1 MQTGIPDIREER
13 RMSQPEVRMMQ
24 IPGWKAGTAG
34 EMAREPVAMPPGPAR
49 TASPADRLL
58 GHNPWEPSSLG
69 RSRMN
74 ALTRRLTLLG
84 HSVQRPL
91 LRRRLGRV
99 VLEEIDGVPLVV
111 LRQVFNPV
119 LFRTGEILART
130 VAASPFAEGNGRAL
144 DLGTGSGAGAV
155 FAARRGFRV
164 TAVDLNPEAVRC
176 ARINALLHHLED
188 RIEVREGDLFSP
200 VAGEQFD
207 LVLFNP
213 PFFRGAPRDRLDL
226 AWRGTDVLERF
237 AAGLPGALTERG
249 TALLCLSTDGDGEAL
264 LATLRRG
271 GFSIETAAHKDLGNE
286 VVTVHA
292 VRRVSE

>member
-1 MQTGIPDIREER
+1 
-13 RMSQPEVRMMQ
+13 
-24 IPGWKAGTAG
+24 
-34 EMAREPVAMPPGPAR
+34 
-49 TASPADRLL
+49 
-58 GHNPWEPSSLG
+58 
-69 RSRMN
+69 MN

-99 VLEEIDGVPLVV
+99 TVEEIDGVPLVV
-111 LRQVFNPV
+111 LPHVFNPA

-130 VAASPFAEGNGRAL
+130 VASSPFAAPPEPLEGDDGRAL

-155 FAARRGFRV
+155 FAARRGFQV

-176 ARINALLHHLED
+176 ARVNALLNHLED
-188 RIEVREGDLFSP
+188 RIDVREGDLFAP
-200 VAGEQFD
+200 VAGERFD

-213 PFFRGAPRDRLDL
+213 PFFRGSPRDRLDL

-237 AAGLPGALTERG
+237 AAGLSDALTERG

-264 LATLRRG
+264 LADLRRR
-271 GFSIETAAHKDLGNE
+271 GFSLETAARKDLGNE
-286 VVTVHA
+286 IVTVHA
-292 VRRVSE
+292 VRRASR

>member
-1 MQTGIPDIREER
+1 
-13 RMSQPEVRMMQ
+13 
-24 IPGWKAGTAG
+24 
-34 EMAREPVAMPPGPAR
+34 
-49 TASPADRLL
+49 
-58 GHNPWEPSSLG
+58 
-69 RSRMN
+69 MN

-91 LRRRLGRV
+91 LRRRLERV
-99 VLEEIDGVPLVV
+99 SLEEIDGVPLIV
-111 LRQVFNPV
+111 LPQVFNPV

-130 VAASPFAEGNGRAL
+130 VASSPFAAPEGTGRAL

-176 ARINALLHHLED
+176 ARINALANHLED
-188 RIEVREGDLFSP
+188 RIEVREGDLFAP
-200 VAGEQFD
+200 VAGDRFD
-207 LVLFNP
+207 LLLFNP

-237 AAGLPGALTERG
+237 ATGLPDALTERG

-264 LATLRRG
+264 LSDLRRG
-271 GFSIETAAHKDLGNE
+271 GFSIETAARKDLGNE

-292 VRRVSE
+292 VRRTGG